1 MTENPAERPALSLR
15 GLLGVLAALLCLTG
29 LSIALARFYAGPLRI
44 AAALSIAVVK
54 TGLVLVFF
62 MHLRRAGKAV
72 ALSFLATVVTL
83 AIFIGLTFADT
94 LYR

>member
-1 MTENPAERPALSLR
+1 MENQTEKTVSYFRP
-15 GLLGVLAALLCLTG
+15 LLGVLAALLFLTG
-29 LSIALARFYAGPLRI
+29 ISIAVAHFYTGTLRV

-54 TGLVLVFF
+54 TGLVMFFF

-72 ALSFLATVVTL
+72 ALSFLATMVTL
-83 AIFIGLTFADT
+83 AIFIGLTFADI

>member
-1 MTENPAERPALSLR
+1 MTENHAEKPALSLR
-15 GLLGVLAALLCLTG
+15 GLLGVLAALLFLTG
-29 LSIALARFYAGPLRI
+29 VSVAVAHLYTGPLRI
-44 AAALSIAVVK
+44 AAALSIAAVK

-62 MHLRRAGKAV
+62 MHLRQAGAAV

-83 AIFIGLTFADT
+83 AVLIGLTFTDT